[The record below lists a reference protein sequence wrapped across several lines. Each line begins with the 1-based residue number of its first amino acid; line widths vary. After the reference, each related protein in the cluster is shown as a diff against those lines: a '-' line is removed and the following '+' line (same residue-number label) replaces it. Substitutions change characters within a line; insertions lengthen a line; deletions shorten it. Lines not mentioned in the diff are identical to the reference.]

1 MNSYFSDMDGCI
13 NVDDIRVDVV
23 RYGQR
28 YLDFEKPNW
37 HKALLLCKDKP
48 EWCGVSHLALVIEI
62 CLCTP
67 CSNAMLE
74 RFFNHLKVVKAD
86 QHKSLSSSSLNSILC
101 IKLRQIKITHFH
113 DCCNSPYFITSGSSM
128 TVDINT

>member
-1 MNSYFSDMDGCI
+1 MNSYFSHMDVFNDI

-23 RYGQR
+23 RYCQR
-28 YLDFEKPNW
+28 DLDFGKPNPTEFW
-37 HKALLLCKDKP
+37 NKALLLCKDEP

-74 RFFNHLKVVKAD
+74 RFFSHLKVVKT
-86 QHKSLSSSSLNSILC
+86 QCMK
-101 IKLRQIKITHFH
+101 
-113 DCCNSPYFITSGSSM
+113 
-128 TVDINT
+128 

>member
-1 MNSYFSDMDGCI
+1 MDVFKDI

-23 RYGQR
+23 RYCQR
-28 YLDFEKPNW
+28 YLDFEKPNPTEIW

-74 RFFNHLKVVKAD
+74 RFFNHLKVVKTD
-86 QHKSLSSSSLNSILC
+86 QRVSLSSSSLNSILR
-101 IKLRQIKITHFH
+101 IKL
-113 DCCNSPYFITSGSSM
+113 
-128 TVDINT
+128 

>member
-1 MNSYFSDMDGCI
+1 MDVFKDI
-13 NVDDIRVDVV
+13 NVDDIRVDGV
-23 RYGQR
+23 RYCQR

-37 HKALLLCKDKP
+37 RKALP

-74 RFFNHLKVVKAD
+74 RFFNHLKVVKTD
-86 QHKSLSSSSLNSILC
+86 QRVSLSSSSLN
-101 IKLRQIKITHFH
+101 
-113 DCCNSPYFITSGSSM
+113 
-128 TVDINT
+128 

>member
-1 MNSYFSDMDGCI
+1 MNSYFSDMDVFNDI

-23 RYGQR
+23 RYCQR
-28 YLDFEKPNW
+28 YLDFGKPNPTEIW

-74 RFFNHLKVVKAD
+74 RFFNHLKVVKTD
-86 QHKSLSSSSLNSILC
+86 QRVSLSSSSLNSILR
-101 IKLRQIKITHFH
+101 IKL
-113 DCCNSPYFITSGSSM
+113 
-128 TVDINT
+128 